1 MMKKV
6 ILFLFCFIV
15 MPIVLKSDFISINE
29 SKDSNV
35 SWQLENQER
44 ESAISIVKNFDPNS
58 EIPLGSLI
66 NLNGEGTYKI
76 ITSLP
81 GQWKVTYYVRID
93 NSFNITN
100 VNRLSI
106 ELYKGSIK
114 RNSFTHTKN
123 QATCVFERKIGLLSF
138 ETTVNVKV
146 SGKQLIIE

>member
-29 SKDSNV
+29 SKVSNV
-35 SWQLENQER
+35 SRQLENQER
-44 ESAISIVKNFDPNS
+44 ESAISIGKNFIPNS
-58 EIPLGSLI
+58 ELPWGSVI
-66 NLNGEGTYKI
+66 NLTGEGTYKI

-106 ELYKGSIK
+106 ELYKGSII
-114 RNSFTHTKN
+114 RNSLTYTKT
-123 QATCVFERKIGLLSF
+123 QATCLFERKIGLLSF
-138 ETTVNVKV
+138 ETSVNVKV
-146 SGKQLIIE
+146 SGQHLIIE